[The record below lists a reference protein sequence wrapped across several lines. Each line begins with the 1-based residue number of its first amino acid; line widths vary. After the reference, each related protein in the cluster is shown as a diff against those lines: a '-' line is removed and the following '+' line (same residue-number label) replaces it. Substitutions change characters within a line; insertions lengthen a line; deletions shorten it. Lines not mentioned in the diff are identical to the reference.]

1 MEPSP
6 RRKYGTDATEKKT
19 TPSQKVIP
27 IFFRSASAIVLIDVG
42 IHVVERQEQENRGT
56 RKARNQAMSNI
67 ELEAK
72 RSEMGIYQDISFDEN
87 TKKVV
92 GFRESHGGFET

>member
-1 MEPSP
+1 
-6 RRKYGTDATEKKT
+6 
-19 TPSQKVIP
+19 
-27 IFFRSASAIVLIDVG
+27 
-42 IHVVERQEQENRGT
+42 
-56 RKARNQAMSNI
+56 MSNI